1 MPREVIPLTVEL
13 LFTADDDGGSQPN
26 VLRQVYDPTAGTCRM
41 LSVADEWLR

>member
-26 VLRQVYDPTAGTCRM
+26 VLRQVYDSTAGTCRM